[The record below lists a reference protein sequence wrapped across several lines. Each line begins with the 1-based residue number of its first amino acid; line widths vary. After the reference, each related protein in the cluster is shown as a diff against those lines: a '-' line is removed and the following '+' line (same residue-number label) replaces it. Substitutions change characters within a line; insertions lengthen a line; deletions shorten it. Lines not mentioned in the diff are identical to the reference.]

1 MKLKFQI
8 FFSILLLYPFQIQGQ
23 EPLIQID
30 SLYISSIDRF
40 YKNAEVVKNEIWE
53 GMELAPL
60 CLFRINGPALL
71 YNHPSPPESFTRVAD
86 RLFIGEQQELQL
98 FGSTQAEI
106 NDVLTAIVDYG
117 RAGYSGKEEVYAVA
131 IHELHHVYQRN
142 YIKQI
147 QFDNPAVLLT
157 YPENNLNDGL
167 KLFEQ
172 ETLYKMCFEQDRE
185 SFQMLLN
192 QFYSCRLEREQII
205 GDYLKYEESV
215 ENLEGPAFFSEYQ
228 YYSKFS
234 PVNKAVKKNYYEKH
248 FFGPLTTP
256 YYGRNSLRHRHLA
269 AGMAMCFIL
278 DNNFDNWQ
286 SDYYSKE
293 LTLYDYFISRFKPQK
308 KNLEIDSVYYQ
319 LSAFHTPQEVLGH
332 QNSLNNFL
340 SQPGIR
346 ITLNFNK
353 SPQFKGFDPMNA
365 ESVND
370 STILHKTILR
380 LSGSGNNEIFITN
393 KQAVTIIENKIWF
406 VRKVHLF
413 APEEGIMLDNNQIQ
427 VRVEGKTVNWSGS
440 LKKQNE
446 KEIVF
451 NCEY

>member
-1 MKLKFQI
+1 MA
-8 FFSILLLYPFQIQGQ
+8 
-23 EPLIQID
+23 ID

-40 YKNAEVVKNEIWE
+40 YKNAEVVKSEIWE

-71 YNHPSPPESFTRVAD
+71 YNHPSPPESFTRVSD

-106 NDVLTAIVDYG
+106 NGVLTAIVDYG
-117 RAGYSGKEEVYAVA
+117 LSGYSCKEEVYAVA

-142 YIKQI
+142 FIKQI

-185 SFQMLLN
+185 NFQMLLD

-205 GDYLKYEESV
+205 GNYIGYEESV
-215 ENLEGPAFFSEYQ
+215 ENLEGPAFYSEYQ

-278 DNNFDNWQ
+278 DNHFDNWQ
-286 SDYYSKE
+286 TDYYSKD
-293 LTLYDYFISRFKPQK
+293 LSLYNYFISRFTPQK
-308 KNLEIDSVYYQ
+308 KNLEIDPMYYQ
-319 LSAFHTPQEVLGH
+319 LSAFHTQQEIREH
-332 QNSLNNFL
+332 QISINKFNT
-340 SQPGIR
+340 QPGIR
-346 ITLNFNK
+346 ITLNFTEN
-353 SPQFKGFDPMNA
+353 PQFKGFDPMNA

-380 LSGSGNNEIFITN
+380 LTGSGNDEIFITN
-393 KQAVTIIENKIWF
+393 KQAVTIIENEIWF
-406 VRKVHLF
+406 VKKVILF
-413 APEEGIMLDNNQIQ
+413 APEEDIILNNGRIEINT
-427 VRVEGKTVNWSGS
+427 EGKSVNWSGT
-440 LKKQNE
+440 LKKQDAN
-446 KEIVF
+446 EIVF
-451 NCEY
+451 KCEF